1 MKGDILV
8 WQISEKSDICPTL
21 DETPFNSICGFWPIH
36 SILFW
41 PPPALDPFLPT
52 SFASVFFFSSFVVFL
67 LFFCWPPSPTF
78 EGVLNTPYRAL
89 LSGACF
95 SCLLA
100 HIFSPAWFCIKP
112 RSTVPHV
119 LLFTNLRTML
129 IFFILEVLREWI
141 TLVLCSAAIEQIRN
155 LNLPSIDS
163 GAEESTIYF
172 LLQFK
177 S

>member
-1 MKGDILV
+1 MKLHSTQYVFFGPSI
-8 WQISEKSDICPTL
+8 QIFLAPTC
-21 DETPFNSICGFWPIH
+21 TRP
-36 SILFW
+36 
-41 PPPALDPFLPT
+41 LPT
-52 SFASVFFFSSFVVFL
+52 YIISSVFFFSSFFVFL

-78 EGVLNTPYRAL
+78 EGVLNTSYRA

-100 HIFSPAWFCIKP
+100 HVFSPAWFCIKP
-112 RSTVPHV
+112 RSTVLHV
-119 LLFTNLRTML
+119 LLFTNLRTMS

-172 LLQFK
+172 LLYNSKVKPCGRTTQF
-177 S
+177 SAGLHCQARN